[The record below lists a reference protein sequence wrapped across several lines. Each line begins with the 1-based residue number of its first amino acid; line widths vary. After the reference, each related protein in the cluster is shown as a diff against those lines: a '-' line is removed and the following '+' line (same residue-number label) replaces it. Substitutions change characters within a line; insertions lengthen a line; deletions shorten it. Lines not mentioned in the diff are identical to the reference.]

1 MIRFGVVGYDLVLR
15 RLGPSGTRV
24 RSRRKPEFG
33 CSFWVTVIWR
43 NMEGEHTHTQ
53 LVGTKCLWSI
63 FFWVGFGTKHF
74 GGCFFFGG
82 SPQYRISGS
91 NMLML
96 FSPKC
101 HEQVSVFSRTQVALP
116 HPQWFWLRPMEN
128 SRRFQRLETS
138 SVFLF
143 QKKSPLS
150 FFHGFFFLENKNSLR
165 ISNFTL
171 LYRGLGLL
179 KSGITLQNGSLELSS
194 REPSHP
200 YVPWSK
206 VAILGMVIPPLI
218 GILIIGI

>member
-1 MIRFGVVGYDLVLR
+1 MVGYDLVLR

-33 CSFWVTVIWR
+33 CSFWVNFKEHGGSDKT
-43 NMEGEHTHTQ
+43 HTHF
-53 LVGTKCLWSI
+53 VGTKCLWSMVH
-63 FFWVGFGTKHF
+63 FFLGWFWNQAFWWV
-74 GGCFFFGG
+74 FFLGG

-116 HPQWFWLRPMEN
+116 GARWFWLRPMEN

-143 QKKSPLS
+143 QKKITFESFPWINKIPLQKPAILH
-150 FFHGFFFLENKNSLR
+150 FFIDDLAYSKA
-165 ISNFTL
+165 
-171 LYRGLGLL
+171 
-179 KSGITLQNGSLELSS
+179 LELPS

>member
-1 MIRFGVVGYDLVLR
+1 M
-15 RLGPSGTRV
+15 
-24 RSRRKPEFG
+24 
-33 CSFWVTVIWR
+33 
-43 NMEGEHTHTQ
+43 
-53 LVGTKCLWSI
+53 
-63 FFWVGFGTKHF
+63 
-74 GGCFFFGG
+74 FFFGG

-116 HPQWFWLRPMEN
+116 GAQWFWLRPMEN